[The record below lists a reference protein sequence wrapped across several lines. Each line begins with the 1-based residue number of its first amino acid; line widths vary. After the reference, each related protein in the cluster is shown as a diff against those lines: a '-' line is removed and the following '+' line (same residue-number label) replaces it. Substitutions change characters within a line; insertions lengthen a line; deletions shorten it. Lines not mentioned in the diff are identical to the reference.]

1 MQETNKMEFNYLNDK
16 DLLYYSRHILLPN
29 IGIEGQQKLNSSE
42 VTLFGLGGLGNL
54 LSTYIAS
61 SGIKKINLVDYDVVE
76 DTNLQRQIN
85 FSNNDIGSLKIDVI
99 EKSLTDKHSGI
110 SINKYPEKII
120 SSSQVENIITNSDV
134 VLDGTDNFEVR
145 KIINKACLIKNK
157 KLIIGA
163 VEGYTGQLMSVMSNK
178 SACYECVYENLV
190 DNSSCSDTGVLAP
203 LVGMISS
210 MMAIE
215 CINIITGNK
224 SSYENKLLIING
236 LNMSVDTL
244 ITKRNISCKTNCI
257 KVL

>member
-1 MQETNKMEFNYLNDK
+1 MEFAYLNDK

-29 IGIEGQQKLNSSE
+29 IGIEGQQKLNLSE
-42 VTLFGLGGLGNL
+42 VTIFGLGGLGNL

-61 SGIKKINLVDYDVVE
+61 SGIKKINLVDFDSVE

-85 FSNNDIGSLKIDVI
+85 FSLEDIGSLKIDVI
-99 EKSLTDKHSGI
+99 EKFLKNRHHDILIQKFS
-110 SINKYPEKII
+110 EKINSI
-120 SSSQVENIITNSDV
+120 EQVENIIVNSDI

-145 KIINKACLIKNK
+145 KIINKACLLKNK

-163 VEGYTGQLMSVMSNK
+163 VEGYSGQLMTVIPNK
-178 SACYECVYENLV
+178 SACYECVYENLI
-190 DNSSCSDTGVLAP
+190 DNNSCSDTGVLAP

-224 SSYENKLLIING
+224 SSYENKLIIING
-236 LNMSVDTL
+236 LNMSIDSL
-244 ITKRNISCKTNCI
+244 NTKRNVSCKTNCVKI
-257 KVL
+257 HEKG

>member
-1 MQETNKMEFNYLNDK
+1 MKTIAKTMEFNYLNDK
-16 DLLYYSRHILLPN
+16 DLMYYSRHILLPN

-42 VTLFGLGGLGNL
+42 VTIFGLGGLGNL

-61 SGIKKINLVDYDVVE
+61 SGIKKINLVDFDIIE
-76 DTNLQRQIN
+76 ETNLQRQIN
-85 FSNNDIGSLKIDVI
+85 FSSDDIGLLKIDAI
-99 EKSLTDKHSGI
+99 EKFLKIKHPDI
-110 SINKYPEKII
+110 LVKKYYEKII
-120 SSSQVENIITNSDV
+120 SSTQAENIIINSDV

-145 KIINKACLIKNK
+145 KIINMACLQKNK

-163 VEGYTGQLMSVMSNK
+163 VEGYSGQLMSVVSNK

-190 DNSSCSDTGVLAP
+190 DNNSCSDSGVLAP

-236 LNMSVDTL
+236 LTMSM
-244 ITKRNISCKTNCI
+244 
-257 KVL
+257 KVCPLFV